1 MNRVFIGIGSNIGD
15 RESYIETSLKRIQE
29 YPGVDIADTSSLYE
43 TAPVGVTEQA
53 AFLNMVA
60 LLETEMNAFQ
70 LLEILQGIEQSLG
83 RERDIRWGPRTI
95 DLDILL
101 YNHENIVAEG
111 LVIPHPRLLER
122 GFVIIPLH
130 ELSPDAS
137 IPTTNKRIDSYL
149 DHIEDKE
156 GVRLWKRKSAGDV
169 FALFES

>member
-1 MNRVFIGIGSNIGD
+1 MNRVYVGIGSNIGD
-15 RESYIETSLKRIQE
+15 RESYIKTSLLRIQE
-29 YPGVDIADTSSLYE
+29 YPGVQIADASSIYE

-53 AFLNMVA
+53 PFLNMVA

-70 LLEILQGIEQSLG
+70 ILEILQGIEQSLG

-111 LVIPHPRLLER
+111 LVIPHPRLLQR

-130 ELSPDAS
+130 ELSSDIT
-137 IPTTNKRIDSYL
+137 IPTTNKKIDSYY
-149 DHIEDKE
+149 DHIENKE
-156 GVRLWKRKSAGDV
+156 GVRLWKQKSTGDV